1 MSDNKFIETFKEEA
15 LELLGSLEEKL
26 LELEENPEDK
36 ELLSGVF
43 RVMHTIKGSAAMFGL
58 DRISA
63 FSHEVESILSALREG
78 KIATSKALIGNTLI
92 ARDMILEMLNQPG
105 ENTGPLTDELRTF
118 LDDFRDSIGFS
129 PDAQTPSGAGTSMP
143 DSGASSG
150 RSVPS
155 MSKTPDAEVTR
166 EKRNEPRTREEDPAS
181 QAGFSGASSRT
192 KGSEETWHI
201 TFKPGKDMFRRGTN
215 PLAVIAELQKL
226 GEFVC
231 IPLFSDVPALA
242 ALDPEDCLAGWEI
255 FLTTTASENDI
266 RDVFIFVVDT
276 STIQIDCLCELA
288 EETAEKGKR
297 LGEIL
302 VERGKIQRESL
313 DRVLNKQR
321 RIGEILM
328 EEKLVTPADLKIAL
342 EEQKQFQK
350 AQKNKITATDM
361 STIRVKSEKLDQLM
375 SLVGEL
381 VTIHAR
387 ITQTTSLDHENDE
400 LTTIVEQ
407 FGRLTDELRS
417 NTMSIRMVP
426 IGTTFSSFKR
436 LVRDLSAEL
445 GKNVELVTEGG
456 DTELDKTVIEKL
468 NDPLIHI
475 IRNSLDHGIEQPD
488 VRRER
493 GKGETGTIMLKA
505 SQTGASVYIV
515 IEDDGNGLDVQKI
528 RGKAIAKG
536 LIKEEDVL
544 TDQDVY
550 RLIFAP
556 GFSTK
561 DQVSALSGR
570 GVGMDVVNRQMELIN
585 GSVEVESKSGEFM
598 RITLKIPLTLA
609 IIDGLLVR
617 IGIDHFVIPLS
628 VVVGCLEYDRTQQR
642 NENNIVIFHDKQLP
656 FINMREFFGFP
667 GDRKSIEQMVIV
679 NIKSQH
685 IGLLVDQVV
694 GGNQT
699 VIKPLGKIFRQAE
712 GVSSATVLGD
722 GSVALIIDVEKIL
735 DAKETTAE

>member
-1 MSDNKFIETFKEEA
+1 MSDANKFIETFKEEA
-15 LELLGSLEEKL
+15 FELLGTLEEKL
-26 LELEENPEDK
+26 LELEEQPDDK
-36 ELLSGVF
+36 ELLSAVF

-58 DRISA
+58 DRISS
-63 FSHEVESILSALREG
+63 FSHEVESILSALRDG
-78 KIATSKALIGNTLI
+78 KLQFSKALIGNTLL
-92 ARDMILEMLNQPG
+92 ARDLILGMLEDP
-105 ENTGPLTDELRTF
+105 
-118 LDDFRDSIGFS
+118 
-129 PDAQTPSGAGTSMP
+129 A
-143 DSGASSG
+143 ASSG
-150 RSVPS
+150 PMTDDLLDFLAEFRKDVGFAAAQDAAPVASATPQAASAEKSANGSAGASVPGVPAAGAG
-155 MSKTPDAEVTR
+155 PDAGPE
-166 EKRNEPRTREEDPAS
+166 
-181 QAGFSGASSRT
+181 SGLDLGLAHKNR
-192 KGSEETWHI
+192 GAEETWHI
-201 TFKPGKDMFRRGTN
+201 TFKPGKDLFRRGTN
-215 PLAVIAELQKL
+215 PLSIIAELEKL
-226 GEFVC
+226 GECVR
-231 IPLFSDVPALA
+231 IPLFADIPTLSS
-242 ALDPEDCLAGWEI
+242 LDPEDCLTGWEI

-266 RDVFIFVVDT
+266 RDVFIFVVD
-276 STIQIDCLCELA
+276 SSDIRIECLCEMYDERA
-288 EETAEKGKR
+288 AKGKK

-302 VERGKIQRESL
+302 VERGTIKRETL
-313 DRVLNKQR
+313 DRVLQRQR

-342 EEQKQFQK
+342 EEQKQIQK
-350 AQKNKITATDM
+350 AQKNKIAASDM

-381 VTIHAR
+381 VTIHAQ
-387 ITQTTSLDHENDE
+387 IMQAASMNHGNDG
-400 LTTIVEQ
+400 LVTIVEQ

-417 NTMSIRMVP
+417 NTMSIRMIP

-475 IRNSLDHGIEQPD
+475 IRNSLDHGIEVPD

-493 GKGETGTIMLKA
+493 GKPPTGTIALRA

-515 IEDDGNGLDVQKI
+515 IEDDGNGLDVEKI
-528 RGKAIAKG
+528 RNKAIAKG
-536 LIKEEDVL
+536 LISAEDTL
-544 TDQDVY
+544 ADEDVY

-585 GSVEVESKSGEFM
+585 GTVEIESKSHEFM

-617 IGIDHFVIPLS
+617 IGVDHFVIPLS
-628 VVVGCLEYDRTQQR
+628 VVVGCLEYDSRERR
-642 NENNIVIFHDKQLP
+642 NEGNIVIFHDRQLP
-656 FINMREFFGFP
+656 FIDMRDFFAIS
-667 GDRKSIEQMVIV
+667 GDRPAIEQMVVV
-679 NIKSQH
+679 NIKDQH
-685 IGLLVDQVV
+685 VGLLVDQVV

-699 VIKPLGKIFRQAE
+699 VIKPLGKVFKQAD

-722 GSVALIIDVEKIL
+722 GSVALILDVEQIVG
-735 DAKETTAE
+735 AKESAGV

>member
-1 MSDNKFIETFKEEA
+1 MSDGSKFIETFKEEA
-15 LELLGSLEEKL
+15 LELLGTLEEKL
-26 LELEENPEDK
+26 LELEEQPDDK
-36 ELLSGVF
+36 ELLSAVF

-58 DRISA
+58 DRISS

-78 KIATSKALIGNTLI
+78 KLQFSKALIGNTLL
-92 ARDMILEMLNQPG
+92 ARDLILGMLDDPAAS
-105 ENTGPLTDELRTF
+105 TGPMTDELLGF
-118 LDDFRDSIGFS
+118 LTEFRNDVGFAA
-129 PDAQTPSGAGTSMP
+129 PQDAPPAGSAAPAQAAAPKAAEAEKSAGVSAGPSASGAAASGGGAETGL
-143 DSGASSG
+143 DSDASRKNRGA
-150 RSVPS
+150 
-155 MSKTPDAEVTR
+155 
-166 EKRNEPRTREEDPAS
+166 
-181 QAGFSGASSRT
+181 
-192 KGSEETWHI
+192 EETWHI
-201 TFKPGKDMFRRGTN
+201 TFRPGKDLFRHGAN
-215 PLAVIAELQKL
+215 PLSIIAELEKL
-226 GEFVC
+226 GECVR
-231 IPLFSDVPALA
+231 IPLFADIPALS
-242 ALDPEDCLAGWEI
+242 ALDPEDCLSGWEI

-266 RDVFIFVVDT
+266 RDVFIFVVD
-276 STIQIDCLCELA
+276 SSDIRLECLCEMYDERA
-288 EETAEKGKR
+288 AKGKR

-302 VERGKIQRESL
+302 VERGTIKRETL
-313 DRVLNKQR
+313 DRVLQRQR

-328 EEKLVTPADLKIAL
+328 EEKLVSPADLKIAL
-342 EEQKQFQK
+342 EEQKQIQK
-350 AQKNKITATDM
+350 AQKNKIAASDM

-381 VTIHAR
+381 VTVHAQ
-387 ITQTTSLDHENDE
+387 IMQAATLSNGNDG
-400 LTTIVEQ
+400 LVTIVEQ

-436 LVRDLSAEL
+436 LVRDLSSEL

-475 IRNSLDHGIEQPD
+475 IRNSLDHGIEVPE

-493 GKGETGTIMLKA
+493 GKPPTGTIALRA

-515 IEDDGNGLDVQKI
+515 IEDDGNGLDVEKI
-528 RGKAIAKG
+528 RNKAIAKG
-536 LIKEEDVL
+536 LISVEDTL
-544 TDQDVY
+544 ADADVY

-585 GSVEVESKSGEFM
+585 GTVDIESKSREFM

-617 IGIDHFVIPLS
+617 IGADHFVIPLS
-628 VVVGCLEYDRTQQR
+628 VVVGCLEYNRRERT
-642 NENNIVIFHDKQLP
+642 NEGNIVIFHDRQLP
-656 FINMREFFGFP
+656 FIDMRDFFTISGE
-667 GDRKSIEQMVIV
+667 RLAIEQMVVV
-679 NIKSQH
+679 NIKDQH
-685 IGLLVDQVV
+685 VGLLVDQVV

-699 VIKPLGKIFRQAE
+699 VIKPLGKVFKQAD

-722 GSVALIIDVEKIL
+722 GSVALILDVEQIVG
-735 DAKETTAE
+735 AKERAGI

>member
-1 MSDNKFIETFKEEA
+1 MSDANKFIETFKEEA
-15 LELLGSLEEKL
+15 FELLGTLEEKL
-26 LELEENPEDK
+26 LELEEQPDDK
-36 ELLSGVF
+36 ELLSAVF

-58 DRISA
+58 DRISS
-63 FSHEVESILSALREG
+63 FSHEVESILSALRDG
-78 KIATSKALIGNTLI
+78 KLQFSKALIGNTLL
-92 ARDMILEMLNQPG
+92 ARDLILGMLEDP
-105 ENTGPLTDELRTF
+105 
-118 LDDFRDSIGFS
+118 
-129 PDAQTPSGAGTSMP
+129 A
-143 DSGASSG
+143 ASSG
-150 RSVPS
+150 PMTDDLLDFLAEFRKDVGFAAAQDAAPVASATPQAASAEKSANGSAGASVPGVPAAGAG
-155 MSKTPDAEVTR
+155 PDAGPE
-166 EKRNEPRTREEDPAS
+166 
-181 QAGFSGASSRT
+181 SGLDLGLAHKNR
-192 KGSEETWHI
+192 GAEETWHI
-201 TFKPGKDMFRRGTN
+201 TFKPGKDLFRRGTN
-215 PLAVIAELQKL
+215 PLSIIAELEKL
-226 GEFVC
+226 GECVR
-231 IPLFSDVPALA
+231 IPLFADIPTLSS
-242 ALDPEDCLAGWEI
+242 LDPEDCLTGWEI

-266 RDVFIFVVDT
+266 RDVFIFVVD
-276 STIQIDCLCELA
+276 SSDIRIECLCEMYDERA
-288 EETAEKGKR
+288 AKGKK

-302 VERGKIQRESL
+302 VERGTIKRETL
-313 DRVLNKQR
+313 DRVLQRQR

-342 EEQKQFQK
+342 EEQKQIQK
-350 AQKNKITATDM
+350 AQKNKIAASDM

-381 VTIHAR
+381 VTIHAQ
-387 ITQTTSLDHENDE
+387 IMQAASMNHGNDG
-400 LTTIVEQ
+400 LVTIVEQ

-417 NTMSIRMVP
+417 NTMSIRMIP

-475 IRNSLDHGIEQPD
+475 IRNSLDHGIEVPD

-493 GKGETGTIMLKA
+493 GKAPTGTIALRA

-515 IEDDGNGLDVQKI
+515 IEDDGNGLDVEKI
-528 RGKAIAKG
+528 RNKAIAKG
-536 LIKEEDVL
+536 LISAEDTL
-544 TDQDVY
+544 ADEDVY

-585 GSVEVESKSGEFM
+585 GTVEIESKSHEFM

-617 IGIDHFVIPLS
+617 IGVDHFVIPLS
-628 VVVGCLEYDRTQQR
+628 VVVGCLEYDSRERR
-642 NENNIVIFHDKQLP
+642 NEGNIVIFHDRQLP
-656 FINMREFFGFP
+656 FIDMRDFFAIS
-667 GDRKSIEQMVIV
+667 GDRPAIEQMVVV
-679 NIKSQH
+679 NIKDQH
-685 IGLLVDQVV
+685 VGLLVDQVV

-699 VIKPLGKIFRQAE
+699 VIKPLGKVFKQAD

-722 GSVALIIDVEKIL
+722 GSVALILDVEQIVG
-735 DAKETTAE
+735 AKESAGV

>member
-26 LELEENPEDK
+26 LELEEHPDDK
-36 ELLSGVF
+36 ELLSAVF

-78 KIATSKALIGNTLI
+78 KIAISNALIGNTLI
-92 ARDMILEMLNQPG
+92 ARDMILGMLNQPG
-105 ENTGPLTDELRTF
+105 ENTGPLTAELRTF
-118 LDDFRDSIGFS
+118 LDEFRNSIGFS
-129 PDAQTPSGAGTSMP
+129 ADASAPSSSGTGVTGATAPSGASAP
-143 DSGASSG
+143 IAN
-150 RSVPS
+150 
-155 MSKTPDAEVTR
+155 KTPDAEEAR
-166 EKRNEPRTREEDPAS
+166 EKGNGSESSEGSPAR
-181 QAGFSGASSRT
+181 A

-201 TFKPGKDMFRRGTN
+201 TFKPGKDMFRRGAN
-215 PLAVIAELQKL
+215 PLAVISELQKL
-226 GEFVC
+226 GESVC
-231 IPLFSDVPALA
+231 IPLFSDVQSLS
-242 ALDPEDCLAGWEI
+242 ALDPEDCLVGWEI

-276 STIQIDCLCELA
+276 STVQIDCLCELVD
-288 EETAEKGKR
+288 ETVEKGKR

-302 VERGKIQRESL
+302 VERGKIQRETL
-313 DRVLNKQR
+313 DRVLRMQR

-328 EEKLVTPADLKIAL
+328 EEKLVTPTDLKIAL

-350 AQKNKITATDM
+350 AQKSKIAATDM

-436 LVRDLSAEL
+436 LVRDLSSEL

-475 IRNSLDHGIEQPD
+475 IRNSLDHGIELPD

-493 GKGETGTIMLKA
+493 GKGETGTILLKA

-515 IEDDGNGLDVQKI
+515 IEDDGNGLDVGKI
-528 RGKAIAKG
+528 RDKAIAKG
-536 LIKEEDVL
+536 LIKEEDTL

-561 DQVSALSGR
+561 EQVSALSGR

-585 GSVEVESKSGEFM
+585 GSVEIESKSGEFM

-667 GDRKSIEQMVIV
+667 GERKAIEQMVIV

-699 VIKPLGKIFRQAE
+699 VIKPLGKIFRQAD

-722 GSVALIIDVEKIL
+722 GSVALIIDVEKII
-735 DAKETTAE
+735 DAKETPAE